1 MIENGGNYEV
11 KKNIGVIFQEVGVF
25 DELTVKENID
35 YFCGLYISDKNIRK
49 KYVMD
54 AIKLVH
60 LEDFVN
66 FYPKQ
71 LSGGLL
77 RRLNI
82 ACGISHKPKLI
93 FLDEPTSQVDPQS
106 RNSILDSIKILSKE
120 GASIVYTTHYM
131 EEVEFLCDNI
141 IILDKGKIIAS
152 GTNDELKNLID
163 VEEKITIEVNDVS
176 EDLINSINEIKE
188 VIDVKKVNNNI
199 IINYKKGKS
208 NLENLIMFLKRNKIK
223 YNKIF
228 SERPTLNDVFLSLTG
243 KELRD

>member
-1 MIENGGNYEV
+1 
-11 KKNIGVIFQEVGVF
+11 
-25 DELTVKENID
+25 
-35 YFCGLYISDKNIRK
+35 
-49 KYVMD
+49 
-54 AIKLVH
+54 
-60 LEDFVN
+60 
-66 FYPKQ
+66 
-71 LSGGLL
+71 
-77 RRLNI
+77 
-82 ACGISHKPKLI
+82 
-93 FLDEPTSQVDPQS
+93 
-106 RNSILDSIKILSKE
+106 
-120 GASIVYTTHYM
+120 M
-131 EEVEFLCDNI
+131 EEVEILCDNI

-176 EDLINSINEIKE
+176 EDLINSINDIKE

>member
-1 MIENGGNYEV
+1 MSPSNYEV

-106 RNSILDSIKILSKE
+106 RNSILDSIKSLSKE

-131 EEVEFLCDNI
+131 EEVEILCDNI

-176 EDLINSINEIKE
+176 EDLINSINDIKE
-188 VIDVKKVNNNI
+188 VIDVKKVNNNNI